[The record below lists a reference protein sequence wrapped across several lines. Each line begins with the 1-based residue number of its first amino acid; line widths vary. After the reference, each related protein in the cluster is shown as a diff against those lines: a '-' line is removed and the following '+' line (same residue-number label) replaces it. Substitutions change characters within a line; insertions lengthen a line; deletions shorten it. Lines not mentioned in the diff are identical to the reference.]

1 METPVRTLI
10 QRHRPWDELQNLALA
25 IIDQTYAAALQIAGN
40 PRDAATTGVVKLSRP
55 LDPADP
61 YSPVLTVHAAATHCC
76 VAFTNARG
84 DADAFAKLTSSKGKT
99 HRLDQ
104 ATITISPGTL
114 HLVRTGGGGGV
125 RRKNRVDVGI
135 SGRRR
140 ELAIVDA
147 IVSRLDASM
156 RVQRELLGKASAAG
170 LGSSPKM
177 AEINQ
182 VFKTLQ
188 EMRRE
193 MDLQAVMRGR
203 IHKRRAVVQ
212 ETAANTTARGEDD
225 QTTEGTTT
233 KRLRTMRVVDPRS
246 RSRVEVLQQTCRSAT

>member
-1 METPVRTLI
+1 METPVRTLL

-25 IIDQTYAAALQIAGN
+25 IIDQTYAAALQIAGG
-40 PRDAATTGVVKLSRP
+40 RDVATGVVKLSRP
-55 LDPADP
+55 IDSADP
-61 YSPVLTVHAAATHCC
+61 DSPVLTVHAAATHCC
-76 VAFTNARG
+76 VAFSNTRG

-114 HLVRTGGGGGV
+114 HLARTGGSGNGG

-147 IVSRLDASM
+147 IVYRLDASM

-170 LGSSPKM
+170 LGSSAKM

-182 VFKTLQ
+182 VFKALQ

-203 IHKRRAVVQ
+203 MQKRRAVQ
-212 ETAANTTARGEDD
+212 ETAAKTTARDEDD
-225 QTTEGTTT
+225 LTEGMPT
-233 KRLRTMRVVDPRS
+233 KRLRTLRVVDPRS
-246 RSRVEVLQQTCRSAT
+246 RSRVEVLQETCRSGT

>member
-40 PRDAATTGVVKLSRP
+40 ARDAATDIIKLSRP
-55 LDPADP
+55 IDPADP
-61 YSPVLTVHAAATHCC
+61 DSPVLTVHAAATHCC
-76 VAFTNARG
+76 VAFNSTRG
-84 DADAFAKLTSSKGKT
+84 DADACFAKLTSSNSMGKGKPT

-104 ATITISPGTL
+104 ATISVSPGTL
-114 HLVRTGGGGGV
+114 HLIRTGGSGNGS
-125 RRKNRVDVGI
+125 RRRNRVDVGI
-135 SGRRR
+135 SGRG

-156 RVQRELLGKASAAG
+156 RVQRELLAKASAAG

-182 VFKTLQ
+182 VFKALQ

-193 MDLQAVMRGR
+193 MDLQAVMRRR
-203 IHKRRAVVQ
+203 IQKRRRIVQ
-212 ETAANTTARGEDD
+212 ETHADPTAGM
-225 QTTEGTTT
+225 T
-233 KRLRTMRVVDPRS
+233 KKLRTLRVVDPRP
-246 RSRVEVLQQTCRSAT
+246 RSRVEVLQETCRSGT